1 MGLAAILSKFD
12 MSVSEPTKYPPVFD
26 PKQFIVTP
34 IGGIWLKVAARNE
47 E

>member
-26 PKQFIVTP
+26 PKQFIVTSM
-34 IGGIWLKVAARNE
+34 GGIWLKVAARSE